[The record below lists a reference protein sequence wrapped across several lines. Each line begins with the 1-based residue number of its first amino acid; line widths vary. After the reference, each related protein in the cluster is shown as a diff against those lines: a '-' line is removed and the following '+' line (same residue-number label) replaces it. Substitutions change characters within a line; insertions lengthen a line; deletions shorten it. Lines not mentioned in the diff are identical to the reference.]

1 MVQDALLPDTL
12 RTHINGVLSRNPN
25 WYEDLSGFQAEG
37 AWMVGDWR
45 CVQELV
51 HRSTPN
57 PAPEITVARVL
68 LGIREGNPEGVSN
81 ALSMARGQLG
91 APIHAMGRNSYR
103 RTYESVL
110 NLHLVRDV
118 ELIYEAAV
126 ARTSGRNS
134 KDSSNPIGV
143 LSDVLSR
150 RFEATLPS
158 FRTREPV
165 LSLQRIALGV
175 R

>member
-1 MVQDALLPDTL
+1 M
-12 RTHINGVLSRNPN
+12 LSRNPN
-25 WYEDLSGFQAEG
+25 WYEHLSGFQAES
-37 AWMVGDWR
+37 AWMVGDWQ

-51 HRSTPN
+51 QCSTHN
-57 PAPEITVARVL
+57 PAPEITLARVL
-68 LGIREGNPEGVSN
+68 LAIREGNPEGVSS

-91 APIHAMGRNSYR
+91 SPIHATGRNSYR
-103 RTYESVL
+103 RTYQSVL

-126 ARTSGRNS
+126 ARHSGGNS
-134 KDSSNPIGV
+134 ECNPNPVGV
-143 LSDVLSR
+143 LSEVLSR

-165 LSLQRIALGV
+165 LSLQRTALGV